1 MVIKADCL
9 CLKTLNLVVV
19 FNFRECLEFTS
30 LVGVAELSIPLDF
43 LTTQNFQK
51 TSGQPLASYS

>member
-19 FNFRECLEFTS
+19 CNFRKCLEFTS

-51 TSGQPLASYS
+51 TSGQPLANYS